1 MVVGLHGAYGRER
14 GRESCRILAVSFL
27 LPFQAYREGM
37 WIVLL
42 VLVVAWVILAIVGFA
57 IEGLLWL
64 GVIGVVLVV
73 GTLLFG
79 ILKQRDSRKKTG
91 A

>member
-1 MVVGLHGAYGRER
+1 
-14 GRESCRILAVSFL
+14 
-27 LPFQAYREGM
+27 M

-42 VLVVAWVILAIVGFA
+42 VLAVAWVILAIVGFA